1 MGRLQRGMDR
11 DLTKKMTSVDDT
23 FCKDAS
29 VCKSARFQT
38 DKKPFTTHFVECL
51 ILEELVHATWW
62 WHLPLHPPARSPLH
76 KFLYKMHS
84 RVCKTTLNRTVH
96 SCLQNHKSAN
106 QHFMGALR
114 FSPLQKAKPNP
125 QNVGPVYYKLLPY
138 SSGQHV
144 PFCRENVQEDDEL
157 M

>member
-114 FSPLQKAKPNP
+114 FSPLQKAKSQVCKSAFHGRTQIFPSTKSQTEP
-125 QNVGPVYYKLLPY
+125 PKCRTSLL
-138 SSGQHV
+138 
-144 PFCRENVQEDDEL
+144 
-157 M
+157 